1 MRFALQILLSILNI
15 ELCYLSNCT
24 YTDIEKQPSSQVLL
38 CANNRPVLNDVTFA
52 ELVLILQRASSVSEV
67 LSNALANG
75 KLECLDSGQARI
87 TFQSGTVD
95 QKMLLH
101 FYSMIVCLLAYTV

>member
-1 MRFALQILLSILNI
+1 M
-15 ELCYLSNCT
+15 
-24 YTDIEKQPSSQVLL
+24 
-38 CANNRPVLNDVTFA
+38 LNDVTFA

-75 KLECLDSGQARI
+75 KLECLDSGQAR
-87 TFQSGTVD
+87 TFHSGTID

-101 FYSMIVCLLAYTV
+101 FYSKFVCLLAYTV